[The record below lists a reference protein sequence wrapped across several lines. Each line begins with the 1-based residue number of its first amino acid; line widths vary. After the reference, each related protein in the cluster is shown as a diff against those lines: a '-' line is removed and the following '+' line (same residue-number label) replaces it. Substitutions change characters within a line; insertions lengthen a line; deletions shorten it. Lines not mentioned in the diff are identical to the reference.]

1 MEALRLSETE
11 VHFYFS
17 TFDSCDVEK
26 SGKLSTEC
34 VKTFLS
40 RSGLSHT
47 LIDDI
52 VELSDPSACGFWGR
66 VSFFTALKLVS
77 LAQCGFPVSKIE
89 LIRNIENLPLPVFSD
104 SCNNLPDGGDT
115 IIEYGSSVSIT
126 GEKCPGLNKQQ
137 DEYICHDGEFRD
149 TQESENRDFVSETL
163 MGPRPFTWPK
173 CYEEEQ
179 GLLTEEF
186 TKRDDT
192 YVPFKNEIRSLRN
205 PSWHANYSA
214 ERTKKT
220 TKLHDANIW
229 GYQDLPDFRPS
240 DTTKKNK
247 HRVDSTRHSSQS
259 SDFHQSVHE
268 DDNQFSR
275 NTLQR
280 NEISKWKL
288 SHSRSSSFPLS
299 QYNGNYFDHS
309 EKRRQRQRKSLSS
322 FALQSKREAEY
333 ALQFDELF
341 IFKDTVTSTT
351 TALSHHLMVAHSEV
365 TQLFTAQYKISSADF
380 DHIWFIAD
388 VNRDNYLN
396 KQEFCLASHLAYLFG
411 HRGLTLE
418 DAIIACKPYINKL
431 KKRLTKPELEGN
443 RPNYQDDENLC
454 TTGLLTNNQKYNSTN
469 NYALKPY
476 STLEIR
482 DWGDLSVSE
491 YFSHP
496 RIVDSDCAVSETDS
510 ANSFYNSFEDLS
522 HGPTKVCSSSIKSSS
537 SATTDI
543 SASSSSSSSPSSSTS
558 RSSTSESGSSRF
570 DQNTADSLHLS
581 SEKTSTHNPYID
593 PVRLLSAITGRRIS
607 LLSEL
612 SSSHR
617 RRLLSSLIREAKSVN
632 HTLLRLN
639 NEMQCELAELNDQR
653 VNLSAQLQHLGL
665 QPTL

>member
-205 PSWHANYSA
+205 PSWHAVDDPFFKRPHRGASHLSSSQSSSTITSHDSNSSAHPTNLQNYSA

-431 KKRLTKPELEGN
+431 KKRLTKPELEEKSFVVN
-443 RPNYQDDENLC
+443 
-454 TTGLLTNNQKYNSTN
+454 
-469 NYALKPY
+469 PY
-476 STLEIR
+476 S
-482 DWGDLSVSE
+482 W
-491 YFSHP
+491 
-496 RIVDSDCAVSETDS
+496 
-510 ANSFYNSFEDLS
+510 
-522 HGPTKVCSSSIKSSS
+522 
-537 SATTDI
+537 
-543 SASSSSSSSPSSSTS
+543 
-558 RSSTSESGSSRF
+558 
-570 DQNTADSLHLS
+570 
-581 SEKTSTHNPYID
+581 YID